1 MRVTN
6 IANTSYQMQ
15 NIKEKTAKPSNL
27 TTLAPKTD
35 SIEISSKGKALSK
48 DAIDKINQQSQE
60 SFNTMLNSML
70 GKQVDSAKISNDFQA
85 VLAKIGMEN
94 LTPEQAASNVSE
106 EGPYGVNAVATNIVD
121 MAISLSGGDPEKMEM
136 LKDSVLKGFEAAGI
150 ELGLEEG
157 LSNLPQVSQDTY
169 TEVMK
174 RFDHYAQ
181 NGNLD
186 SYEYTPYE

>member
-1 MRVTN
+1 MRITN

-27 TTLAPKTD
+27 TTPAPKTD

-121 MAISLSGGDPEKMEM
+121 MAISLSGGNAEKMEM

>member
-136 LKDSVLKGFEAAGI
+136 LKDSVLKGFEAAGV